1 MKDLFRP
8 EQRRELAGRGFSRR
22 DFARFA
28 ALMTAGA
35 SLPFYNEP
43 ALAQGLSAF
52 PSMPPDAV
60 RINAN
65 ENPMGPCPE
74 AAEAIRQIVQQG
86 GRYLYEHT
94 FTFVRLMA
102 EIEGLSVENVLPFAG
117 SSDPLHRAVLAFTSP
132 RQELRRRRPGLR
144 GRRAG
149 RPVHRGQDRQG
160 PAPQGRLARR
170 PGHGPGRP
178 RGRAHLYLQSQ

>member
-1 MKDLFRP
+1 MSVILSTEQKADLVR
-8 EQRRELAGRGFSRR
+8 RGFSRR
-22 DFARFA
+22 SFGRFA
-28 ALMTAGA
+28 TVLTAGA
-35 SLPFYNEP
+35 TLPFYNEH
-43 ALAQGLSAF
+43 ALAQLSMVR
-52 PSMPPDAV
+52 SMPPDAV

-94 FTFVRLMA
+94 FTFVRVLA

-132 RQELRRRRPGLR
+132 
-144 GRRAG
+144 
-149 RPVHRGQDRQG
+149 
-160 PAPQGRLARR
+160 
-170 PGHGPGRP
+170 
-178 RGRAHLYLQSQ
+178 